1 MLEFI
6 VEVGTIFLKRVS
18 VFIVF
23 FFQDGEFFYFIF

>member
-18 VFIVF
+18 VVVVF